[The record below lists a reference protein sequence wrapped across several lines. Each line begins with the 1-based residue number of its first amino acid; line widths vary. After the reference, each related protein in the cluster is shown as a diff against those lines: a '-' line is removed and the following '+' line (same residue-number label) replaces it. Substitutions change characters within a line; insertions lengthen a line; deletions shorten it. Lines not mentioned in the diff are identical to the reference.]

1 MFTHVTADRM
11 DDPSGLSSGWRESVG
26 ALGLGAAL
34 GAALLA
40 APRSEPAEQLDE
52 ATRVSHLLRRAGF
65 AAGPAELAEYR
76 GLGTAA
82 TVDRLVDY
90 GSVADD
96 VDALLRSFSFDTA
109 RLGDAQREWLVRML
123 HTKRPLAEKMTLFWH
138 GLLTSANSKVG
149 RPALMRQQNSFFRE
163 HALDDFGTI
172 LRGVS
177 QDPAMML
184 WLDTHNSR
192 RAHPNENYAREL
204 LELFS
209 MGLGNYSEDDVRE
222 AARAFTGWTVTKE
235 GEAVFNRRQFDA
247 GPKSFLG
254 RTVATPSDVVD
265 AIVAHPA
272 TGRFIAGKLFAF
284 FAYPGADAA
293 TLEPFADVFRRTG
306 GSVRAVVRAIL
317 SSDAFYSPRAY
328 RSRLKSPVE
337 YAVGA
342 LRTLGVAS
350 DGRGVVERLTRMG
363 QQLYN
368 PPNVAGW
375 PGGRAWLNSGTWIER
390 LNFAN
395 GLTSARGLG
404 PLAAFDARRHLEEQ
418 GLRRADE
425 VVEHFLGL
433 LVDGR
438 TTEPARRVL
447 RDYLGVSPGTDLT
460 ADRRRLDE
468 RVRGLVYLV
477 MAMPEYQ
484 LC

>member
-1 MFTHVTADRM
+1 MIARGVDGQATSGAPEESWR
-11 DDPSGLSSGWRESVG
+11 PSAA

-40 APRSEPAEQLDE
+40 APRKVEPLGQLDE
-52 ATRVSHLLRRAGF
+52 PTRIAHLLRRAGF
-65 AAGPAELAEYR
+65 GASPAELAEFR
-76 GLGTAA
+76 VLGLAK
-82 TVDRLVDY
+82 TVDRLIDD
-90 GSVADD
+90 GSAPDD
-96 VDALLRSFSFDTA
+96 VEEKLRLFSFDPT
-109 RLGDAQREWLVRML
+109 RLVDIQREWVVRMVWSS
-123 HTKRPLAEKMTLFWH
+123 RPLVEKMTLFWH
-138 GLLTSANSKVG
+138 GLLTSANAKVG
-149 RPALMRQQNSFFRE
+149 RPPLMRAQNAFFRE
-163 HALDDFGTI
+163 HAFGDYGTI
-172 LRGVS
+172 LKGIS
-177 QDPAMML
+177 KDPAMML

-209 MGLGNYSEDDVRE
+209 MGVGHYGEEDVRE
-222 AARAFTGWTVTKE
+222 AARAFTGWTVNRE
-235 GEAVFNRRQFDA
+235 GEPVFDRRQFDP

-254 RTVATPSDVVD
+254 ATVTTPEELID
-265 AIVAHPA
+265 AVVAHPA
-272 TGRFIAGKLFAF
+272 TGRFVAGKLFGF
-284 FAYPGADAA
+284 FAYPGADAD

-306 GSVRAVVRAIL
+306 GSIRAVVRAIL
-317 SSDAFYSPRAY
+317 TSDVFYSPRAY
-328 RSRLKSPVE
+328 RARLKSPVE

-342 LRTLGVAS
+342 LRALGVPT

-395 GLTSARGLG
+395 GVTALRGAG
-404 PLAAFDARRHLEEQ
+404 PLASFDLPRHLEEH

-438 TTEPARRVL
+438 TTAAARRVL
-447 RDYLGVSPGTDLT
+447 HDYLGVPPETDLT
-460 ADRRRLDE
+460 ADRRLLGE